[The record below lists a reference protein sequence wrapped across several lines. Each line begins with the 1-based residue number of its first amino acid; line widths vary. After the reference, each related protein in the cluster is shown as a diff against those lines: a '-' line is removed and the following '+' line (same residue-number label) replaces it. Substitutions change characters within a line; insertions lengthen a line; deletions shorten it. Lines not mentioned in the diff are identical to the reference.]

1 MALANY
7 SDLKTSIANWLN
19 RSDLT
24 SEIAEDFIVLA
35 EKDFNSKLRIRK
47 MNATNSS
54 FTINAE
60 TVALPTGFLQ
70 VRDFYILQGGVKYP
84 LHYITP
90 AQMDQ
95 IRGGSTSGMPE
106 TFTILGD
113 NFRFAPTPS
122 SSYTGVL
129 NYYKEFDPLTTSNTT
144 NYILTNHPAI
154 YLYGSLYHA
163 ANFLGGVEPRQV
175 QQWQQM
181 YATALERLERN
192 DREDQYGNA
201 PLQQR
206 SDVTV
211 AGSFNDRYVAVTN
224 NNQ

>member
-1 MALANY
+1 MALNTY
-7 SDLKTSIANWLN
+7 SALKTSIANWLN

-24 SEIAEDFIVLA
+24 SEISEDFIVLT

-47 MNATNSS
+47 MITTDSS
-54 FTINAE
+54 FTVDAE

-70 VRDFYILQGGVKYP
+70 IRDMYIVEGGTKYA

-95 IRGGSTSGMPE
+95 IKGSSTSGQPS
-106 TFTILGD
+106 TFTIIGD
-113 NFRFAPTPS
+113 NFRFAPTPA
-122 SSYTGVL
+122 SSYTATI
-129 NYYKEFDPLTTSNTT
+129 NYYKAFDALSDSNTT

-163 ANFLGGVEPRQV
+163 ANFLGGVEPARL
-175 QQWQQM
+175 QQWQGM
-181 YATALERLERN
+181 YTTALERLERN

-206 SDVTV
+206 GDVTV
-211 AGSFNDRYVAVTN
+211 ASSFNERSFAVTN

>member
-1 MALANY
+1 MALATY

-24 SEIAEDFIVLA
+24 SEISEDFIVLT

-47 MNATNSS
+47 MNETNSS
-54 FTINAE
+54 FTIDSE

-70 VRDFYILQGGVKYP
+70 VRDFYILQGGTKYA
-84 LHYITP
+84 LKYITP

-95 IRGGSTSGMPE
+95 IKGGSTSGMPS

-113 NFRFAPTPS
+113 NFRFAPSPS
-122 SSYTGVL
+122 ASYTGVI
-129 NYYKEFDPLTTSNTT
+129 NYFKEFDALSDSNTSNYT
-144 NYILTNHPAI
+144 LTNHPAI

-163 ANFLGGVEPRQV
+163 ANFLGGIEPRQV

-181 YATALERLERN
+181 YATAMERLERN

-206 SDVTV
+206 GDVTV
-211 AGSFNDRYVAVTN
+211 AGSFNDNFVAITN

>member
-1 MALANY
+1 MALSSY
-7 SDLKTSIANWLN
+7 SGLKTSIANWLN

-24 SEIAEDFIVLA
+24 SEIEDFIVLA
-35 EKDFNSKLRIRK
+35 EKDFNSKLRIRQ
-47 MNATNSS
+47 MISSDNSFS
-54 FTINAE
+54 INAE
-60 TVALPTGFLQ
+60 KVDLPTGFLQ
-70 VRDFYILQGGVKYP
+70 VRDFFITSSGTKYALQ
-84 LHYITP
+84 YITP

-95 IRGGSTSGMPE
+95 IKGSSTSGQPS
-106 TFTILGD
+106 TYTIIG
-113 NFRFAPTPS
+113 NKFRFAPTPAS
-122 SSYTGVL
+122 TYTGTL
-129 NYYKEFDPLTTSNTT
+129 NFYKEFDPLSDSNTS
-144 NYILTNHPAI
+144 NYILSNHPAI
-154 YLYGSLYHA
+154 YLYGSLYHS

-211 AGSFNDRYVAVTN
+211 AAPFSDSARISFNN
-224 NNQ
+224 NS

>member
-1 MALANY
+1 MALSSY
-7 SDLKTSIANWLN
+7 SGLKTSIANWLN

-24 SEIAEDFIVLA
+24 SEIEDFIVLA
-35 EKDFNSKLRIRK
+35 EKDFNSKLRIRQ
-47 MNATNSS
+47 MISSDNSFS
-54 FTINAE
+54 INAE
-60 TVALPTGFLQ
+60 KVDLPTGFLQ
-70 VRDFYILQGGVKYP
+70 VRNFFIVNGGTKYSLQ
-84 LHYITP
+84 YITP

-95 IRGGSTSGMPE
+95 IKGSSTSGQPS
-106 TFTILGD
+106 TYTIIGD
-113 NFRFAPTPS
+113 KFRFAPTPAS
-122 SSYTGVL
+122 TYTGTL
-129 NYYKEFDPLTTSNTT
+129 NFYKEFDPLSDSNTT
-144 NYILTNHPAI
+144 NYILSNHPAI
-154 YLYGSLYHA
+154 YLYGSLYHS

-211 AGSFNDRYVAVTN
+211 AAPFSDSARISFNN
-224 NNQ
+224 NS

>member
-1 MALANY
+1 MALSSY
-7 SDLKTSIANWLN
+7 SELKTSIANWLN

-47 MNATNSS
+47 MNATDSS
-54 FTINAE
+54 FSINAE

-70 VRDFYILQGGVKYP
+70 LRDIYIVEGGTKYA
-84 LHYITP
+84 LKYITP

-95 IRGGSTSGMPE
+95 IKGSSTSGMPS

-113 NFRFAPTPS
+113 NFRFAPTPAS
-122 SSYTGVL
+122 TYTATI
-129 NYYKEFDPLTTSNTT
+129 NYFKEFDPLSTSNTS
-144 NYILTNHPAI
+144 NYILTNHPSI
-154 YLYGSLYHA
+154 YLYGALYHA
-163 ANFLGGVEPRQV
+163 ANFLGGIEPRQV
-175 QQWQQM
+175 QQWQQQ
-181 YATALERLERN
+181 YVTALERLERN

-206 SDVTV
+206 GDVTV
-211 AGSFNDRYVAVTN
+211 AGSFNERSFAVTN

>member
-1 MALANY
+1 MALNTY
-7 SDLKTSIANWLN
+7 SALKTSIANWLN

-24 SEIAEDFIVLA
+24 SEISEDFIVLT

-47 MNATNSS
+47 MIATNSS
-54 FTINAE
+54 FTIDAE

-70 VRDFYILQGGVKYP
+70 IRDMYIVDGGTKYA

-95 IRGGSTSGMPE
+95 IKGSSTSGQPS
-106 TFTILGD
+106 TFTIIGD
-113 NFRFAPTPS
+113 NFRFAPTPA
-122 SSYTGVL
+122 SSYTATI
-129 NYYKEFDPLTTSNTT
+129 NYYKSFDALSDSNTT

-163 ANFLGGVEPRQV
+163 ANFLGGVEPARL
-175 QQWQQM
+175 QQWQGM
-181 YATALERLERN
+181 YSTALERLERN

-206 SDVTV
+206 GDVTV
-211 AGSFNDRYVAVTN
+211 AGSFNERSFAVTN

>member
-1 MALANY
+1 MALSNY
-7 SDLKTSIANWLN
+7 TELKTSIANWLN

-47 MNATNSS
+47 MNATSSS

-70 VRDFYILQGGVKYP
+70 LRDMYIVEGGTKYA
-84 LHYITP
+84 LKYITP

-95 IRGGSTSGMPE
+95 IKGSSTAGMPE

-122 SSYTGVL
+122 L
-129 NYYKEFDPLTTSNTT
+129 H
-144 NYILTNHPAI
+144 I
-154 YLYGSLYHA
+154 
-163 ANFLGGVEPRQV
+163 
-175 QQWQQM
+175 QQQ
-181 YATALERLERN
+181 
-192 DREDQYGNA
+192 
-201 PLQQR
+201 
-206 SDVTV
+206 
-211 AGSFNDRYVAVTN
+211 
-224 NNQ
+224 